1 MIGVAIIG
9 VANGFP
15 PHARSLVDLQKRVR
29 VVWAVARTNTRLQPV
44 ADEYGFPVTTDLA
57 AALADPAVQ
66 AVLILTPAN
75 THLEMVEAAL
85 AAGKHVL
92 CEKPLEVTLG
102 RAEALVAA
110 GRKAGRRLGVV
121 LQQRFRPGNI
131 RLKQLLSE
139 GALGEV
145 QAAWLTV
152 PWWRPQS
159 YYDEPGRGVLARDG
173 GGVLITQAIHQI
185 DLFRWLVGISSVEAA
200 QSRTTEVHRMET
212 EDYASALVRLG
223 NGAPGTIVATTAA
236 YPGSAGEIKVIGT
249 RASASLEGG
258 SLSVAWHDGRRET
271 FEDKGGSGSGVLHMA
286 FAHDAHRDLWSD
298 FLDAIEQDRDTS
310 IPGEEALE
318 TQRVIAAI
326 SNRGKTGGNRPAP
339 ALVRPAELDIGGNR

>member
-1 MIGVAIIG
+1 MIGMAIIG

-15 PHARSLVDLQKRVR
+15 PHARSFVDLKDRVR
-29 VVWAVARTNTRLQPV
+29 VVWAVARTTARLQPV
-44 ADEYGFPVTTDLA
+44 ADEFGFPVTTDLA
-57 AALADPAVQ
+57 AALADPAVH

-92 CEKPLEVTLG
+92 CEKPLEVTMA

-110 GRKAGRRLGVV
+110 GRRSGKRLGVV
-121 LQQRFRPGNI
+121 FQQRFRTGNM
-131 RLKQLLSE
+131 RLKQLLTD
-139 GALGEV
+139 GALGEI

-152 PWWRPQS
+152 PWWRPQT

-185 DLFRWLVGISSVEAA
+185 DLFRWLVGISSVQAS
-200 QSRTTEVHRMET
+200 QLSTTKVHKMET
-212 EDYASALVRLG
+212 EDYASALIRLG

-236 YPGSAGEIKVIGT
+236 YPGSAGEIKIIGT
-249 RASASLEGG
+249 RGSATLEGG

-271 FEDKGGSGSGVLHMA
+271 FEDKGGSGSGVLHMS
-286 FAHDAHRDLWSD
+286 FAHDAHRDLIGD
-298 FLDAIEQDRDTS
+298 FLDAIEQDRDTK
-310 IPGEEALE
+310 IPGEEGLE
-318 TQRVIAAI
+318 TQRIIQSIVEK
-326 SNRGKTGGNRPAP
+326 G
-339 ALVRPAELDIGGNR
+339 V

>member
-44 ADEYGFPVTTDLA
+44 TDEYGFPVTTDLA

-131 RLKQLLSE
+131 RLKQLLGE

-200 QSRTTEVHRMET
+200 QLRTTEVHRMET

-258 SLSVAWHDGRRET
+258 SLSVAWHNGRRET

>member
-1 MIGVAIIG
+1 MMGIAIIG

-15 PHARSLVDLQKRVR
+15 PHARSLVDLKDRVR
-29 VVWAVARTNTRLQPV
+29 VVWAVARTTARLQPV
-44 ADEYGFPVTTDLA
+44 ADEFGFPVTTDLA
-57 AALADPAVQ
+57 AALADPAVD
-66 AVLILTPAN
+66 AVLVLTPAN
-75 THLEMVEAAL
+75 THLDMVEAAL

-92 CEKPLEVTLG
+92 CEKPLEVTVA
-102 RAEALVAA
+102 RAEALVSA
-110 GRKAGRRLGVV
+110 GRRSGRRLGVV
-121 LQQRFRPGNI
+121 FQQRFRPGNM
-131 RLKQLLSE
+131 RLKQLLTE
-139 GALGEV
+139 GALGEI

-185 DLFRWLVGISSVEAA
+185 DLFRWLVGISSVEAS
-200 QSRTTEVHRMET
+200 QLRTTKVHRMET
-212 EDYASALVRLG
+212 EDYASALIRLG

-249 RASASLEGG
+249 RGSATLEGG
-258 SLSVAWHDGRRET
+258 SLSVSFMAGTKET
-271 FEDKGGSGSGVLHMA
+271 LEDKGGSGSGVLHMA
-286 FAHDAHRDLWSD
+286 FAHDAHRDLMRD

-318 TQRVIAAI
+318 TQRVIQSI
-326 SNRGKTGGNRPAP
+326 IEKG
-339 ALVRPAELDIGGNR
+339 V

>member
-15 PHARSLVDLQKRVR
+15 PHARSLVDLRERVR
-29 VVWAVARTNTRLQPV
+29 VAWAVARTNARLQPV
-44 ADEYGFPVTTDLA
+44 ADQFGFPVTTDLP
-57 AALADPAVQ
+57 AALADPAVN

-92 CEKPLEVTLG
+92 CEKPLEVTMD
-102 RAEALVAA
+102 RSEALVAA

-121 LQQRFRPGNI
+121 LQQRFRVGNM
-131 RLKQLLSE
+131 RLKALLTE

-185 DLFRWLVGISSVEAA
+185 DLFRWLVGISSVQAS
-200 QSRTTEVHRMET
+200 QLRTTGVHRMET
-212 EDYASALVRLG
+212 EDYASALIRLG
-223 NGAPGTIVATTAA
+223 NGAPGTIIATTAA

-249 RASASLEGG
+249 LGSATLEGG
-258 SLSVAWHDGRRET
+258 SLSVSFLDGTKEN

-286 FAHDAHRDLWSD
+286 FAHDAHRDLWTD
-298 FLDAIEQDRDTS
+298 FLDAIEQDRDTL

-326 SNRGKTGGNRPAP
+326 IEKG
-339 ALVRPAELDIGGNR
+339 V

>member
-1 MIGVAIIG
+1 MIGVAVIG

-15 PHARSLVDLQKRVR
+15 PHARSLVDLRDRVR
-29 VVWAVARTNTRLQPV
+29 VVWAVARTGARLQPV
-44 ADEYGFPVTTDLA
+44 ADAFGFPVTTDLT
-57 AALADPAVQ
+57 AALADPAVD

-75 THLEMVEAAL
+75 THLDMVEAAL

-121 LQQRFRPGNI
+121 LQQRFRVGNM
-131 RLKQLLSE
+131 RLKRLLTD

-185 DLFRWLVGISSVEAA
+185 DLFRWLVGISSVQAS
-200 QSRTTEVHRMET
+200 QLRTTAVHRMET

-236 YPGSAGEIKVIGT
+236 YPGGAGEIKVIGA
-249 RASASLEGG
+249 RGSATLEGG
-258 SLSVAWHDGRRET
+258 CLSVSWHDGTKET
-271 FEDKGGSGSGVLHMA
+271 LEDKGGSGSGVLHMA
-286 FAHDAHRDLWSD
+286 FTHDAHRDLWSD
-298 FLDAIEQDRDTS
+298 FLDAIEQDRDTL

-326 SNRGKTGGNRPAP
+326 IEKG
-339 ALVRPAELDIGGNR
+339 V

>member
-1 MIGVAIIG
+1 MMGIAIIG

-15 PHARSLVDLQKRVR
+15 PHARSLVDLKDRVR
-29 VVWAVARTNTRLQPV
+29 VVWAVARTTARLQPV
-44 ADEYGFPVTTDLA
+44 ADEFGFPVTTDLA
-57 AALADPAVQ
+57 AALADPAVD
-66 AVLILTPAN
+66 AVLVLTPAN
-75 THLEMVEAAL
+75 THLDMVEAAL

-92 CEKPLEVTLG
+92 CEKPLEVTVA

-110 GRKAGRRLGVV
+110 GRRSGRRLGVV
-121 LQQRFRPGNI
+121 FQQRFRPGNM
-131 RLKQLLSE
+131 RLKQLLTE
-139 GALGEV
+139 GALGEI

-185 DLFRWLVGISSVEAA
+185 DLFRWLVGISSVEAS
-200 QSRTTEVHRMET
+200 QLRTTKVHRMET
-212 EDYASALVRLG
+212 EDYASALIRLG

-249 RASASLEGG
+249 RGSATLEGG
-258 SLSVAWHDGRRET
+258 SLSVSFMAGTKET
-271 FEDKGGSGSGVLHMA
+271 LEDKGGSGSGVLHMA
-286 FAHDAHRDLWSD
+286 FAHDAHRDLMRD

-318 TQRVIAAI
+318 TQRVIQSI
-326 SNRGKTGGNRPAP
+326 IEKG
-339 ALVRPAELDIGGNR
+339 V